1 MASAA
6 APSIAHT
13 PTGQIPLAAPARPG
27 WKDSFSSLRV
37 YNYRLYVTGQI
48 VGNTG
53 TWMQRVAQDWLVLQ
67 LTHNVGAVGIT
78 VALQFA
84 PMLFFGLVG
93 GVVVDR
99 YPKRTLLTIT
109 QTFAG
114 LSAATLATLTLTGA
128 VQAWQVFAI
137 AFFLGMVTVIDNP
150 SRQAFVNELVGR
162 KNLRNAISL
171 NSSIFQLGG
180 LVGPAIAGVMIHAVG
195 EGWAFAINA
204 VGYIYVV
211 IVLRKMRTGEL
222 EPAPRQPRA
231 KGQLREGLKYIAGKP
246 EIIWTVVLVAFVGL
260 FSLNMTVLLAA
271 FAARVYDTGSSGY
284 GMFNSLVAIGS
295 LTGALASTRRSSVR
309 LRGLVLAVGA
319 VAVFQLVAAVAPDR
333 ITFSILLIPIGAA
346 TLMFLTGAN
355 SLIQLTT
362 APGVR
367 GRVMALYLLVLIGAQ
382 AIGGLVMGQVAE
394 HLGPRGA
401 LAICGSVPLIAAVVI
416 GIVLAR
422 VGRLR
427 LTVDLHRHGLRSFVR
442 IVGRDGQT
450 HG

>member
-1 MASAA
+1 MASAT
-6 APSIAHT
+6 APSAVRT
-13 PTGQIPLAAPARPG
+13 PTGQVPLTAPARPS

-114 LSAATLATLTLTGA
+114 LSAATLATLTLTGF

-162 KNLRNAISL
+162 DNLRNAISL

-195 EGWAFAINA
+195 EGWAFGINA
-204 VGYIYVV
+204 VSYVYAV
-211 IVLRKMRTGEL
+211 FVLRKIRANEL
-222 EPAPRQPRA
+222 EQAPRQPRA
-231 KGQLREGLKYIAGKP
+231 RGQLREGLKYISGKP
-246 EIIWTVVLVAFVGL
+246 EIIWTVVLVGFVGL
-260 FSLNMTVLLAA
+260 FSLNMPVLLAA
-271 FAARVYDTGSSGY
+271 FASRVYDTGSSGY
-284 GMFNSLVAIGS
+284 GLFNSLVAIGS

-309 LRGLVLAVGA
+309 LRGLVLAVVAIGA
-319 VAVFQLVAAVAPDR
+319 FQIIAAAAPDR
-333 ITFSILLIPIGAA
+333 VTFSVLLIPIGAA
-346 TLMFLTGAN
+346 TLMFLTGGN
-355 SLIQLTT
+355 SLVQLTT
-362 APGVR
+362 AAGVR

-401 LAICGSVPLIAAVVI
+401 LVICGSVPLMAAIVI

-422 VGRLR
+422 IGKLR
-427 LTVDLHRHGLRSFVR
+427 LSVRVRRHQLRRIIR
-442 IVGRDGQT
+442 IVEARA
-450 HG
+450 